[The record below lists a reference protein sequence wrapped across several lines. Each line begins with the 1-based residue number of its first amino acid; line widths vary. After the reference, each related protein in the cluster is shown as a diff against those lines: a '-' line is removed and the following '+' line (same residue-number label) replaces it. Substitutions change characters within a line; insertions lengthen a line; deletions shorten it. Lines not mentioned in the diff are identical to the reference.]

1 MDLSSTI
8 DLVIFDC
15 DGVLIDSEAISASV
29 LIDELSSQNLQVT
42 LDYVR
47 EHFFG
52 RSFPTVAQTI
62 RNDFHVTLPE
72 DFELRY
78 RKSLLKRFETE
89 LKPTRGVENVL
100 RHLTCAKC
108 VATSSSPERAQRSLA
123 ITDLGKFFG
132 EDVFTAS
139 QVSRGKP
146 APDLFLFA
154 ASSMG
159 VAPERTLVIEDS
171 APGLDAAA
179 AAGMMVAYYAG
190 GSHLIDLPPRN
201 FGASIYMDDW
211 TQFPAMLLQ
220 TKAGE
225 NA

>member
-1 MDLSSTI
+1 MDLSQAI

-29 LIDELSSQNLQVT
+29 LINELSVIGLTVT

-62 RNDFHVTLPE
+62 REDFHVSLPD
-72 DFELRY
+72 DFELCY
-78 RKSLLKRFETE
+78 RNSLLERFEHE
-89 LKPTRGVENVL
+89 LFPTSGIPDVL
-100 RHLTCAKC
+100 EKLKCLKC
-108 VATSSSPERAQRSLA
+108 VATSSSPERVKRSLA
-123 ITDLGKFFG
+123 ITDLGRFFG
-132 EDVFTAS
+132 ANVYTAS
-139 QVSRGKP
+139 QVSSGKP

-159 VAPERTLVIEDS
+159 VAPERVLVIEDS
-171 APGLDAAA
+171 TPGLEAAA

-190 GSHLIDLPPRN
+190 GSHLVDLPPRN
-201 FGASIYMDDW
+201 SGASIYMDDW
-211 TQFPAMLLQ
+211 TQFPAELLR
-220 TKAGE
+220 A
-225 NA
+225 

>member
-1 MDLSSTI
+1 MNLASTI

-15 DGVLIDSEAISASV
+15 DGVLIDSEGMSASV
-29 LIDELSSQNLQVT
+29 LINELSLQGLTVT

-62 RNDFHVTLPE
+62 RDDFHVTLPE

-78 RKSLLKRFETE
+78 RKSLLDRFEHE
-89 LKPTRGVENVL
+89 LTPTRGVKTVL
-100 RHLTCAKC
+100 DRLGCAKC
-108 VATSSSPERAQRSLA
+108 VATSSSPERVQRSLA

-132 EDVFTAS
+132 PDVFTAS
-139 QVSRGKP
+139 QVTRGKP

-154 ASSMG
+154 ASTMG

-171 APGLDAAA
+171 APGLEAAT
-179 AAGMMVAYYAG
+179 AAGMTVCYYAG
-190 GSHLIDLPPRN
+190 GSHLVDMPPRN
-201 FGASIYMDDW
+201 SGASIYMDDW
-211 TQFPAMLLQ
+211 NQFPAELLR
-220 TKAGE
+220 A
-225 NA
+225 